1 MSERRNDWTRWIII
15 ALLAGGGATTGTAIT
30 GRVQGSAAITATD
43 WLKLTLEVSRL
54 HTAITDLRAE
64 VRHLATRLARGDE

>member
-43 WLKLTLEVSRL
+43 WLEVKFELSRL
-54 HTAITDLRAE
+54 HRAITDLRVE
-64 VRHLATRLARGDE
+64 VRQLGSCLPPAAE